1 MRQRTTTKQI
11 HNTLS
16 NNLLQITKVEVYNKT
31 SRKTDVIDVNT
42 FRENLDFLN
51 ESGIFTNSIGW
62 YYENNCDSGSDYI
75 AECSRRDA
83 SVDVIVTVYLNVG
96 DGINANRE
104 SIDKVL
110 SPVGEE

>member
-1 MRQRTTTKQI
+1 MRKVTTTKQI
-11 HNTLS
+11 HSALS
-16 NNLLQITKVEVYNKT
+16 NNLLKITKVEVYNKT

-62 YYENNCDSGSDYI
+62 NYQDNCNADSDYI

-83 SVDVIVTVYLNVG
+83 SVDIIVTVYLNVG
-96 DGINANRE
+96 DGVDVDV
-104 SIDKVL
+104 DKVL
-110 SPVGEE
+110 LSIGEE